1 VVERRGAAHDRVI
14 LGIEIEQQCFSQDD
28 YTRFKER
35 LHANLKAFEQVLA
48 RPGFG
53 HGEPTIGAELE
64 LFLIDPD
71 GRPLAIS
78 DEVIATI
85 DNPIVTPEMGAFDIE
100 LSTAPVSLRGRPFSR
115 LRDEI
120 EATLAQIRRGAAQ
133 RGARVVPISIL
144 PTFRRGDFH
153 PGAIT
158 DRPRYRAL
166 AEGLKKLRAAPFVV
180 AIDGDDPLEL
190 ETDNAA
196 MEAANT
202 AFQLHLRVEPEA
214 FARHFNA
221 AMMLTA
227 PVLAAAANSPTFLG
241 HRLWHETRVALFK
254 QAGDDRPPRAS
265 ADDWRK
271 PARIGFGTG
280 WVREGALELFA
291 ESVALH
297 EPLLPVCS
305 DEDLGDCTNGG
316 AVPEL
321 SELRLHHGT
330 VWNWNRPVYDPAGE
344 GHLRIELRA
353 LPAGPSLDD
362 MLANAAFLLGA
373 ILAFAPEVGDLLP
386 AFPFEAAERNFHR
399 AAQFGLDAELVWPM
413 NPGAP
418 PERIAVRELIEQLLP
433 RAREG
438 LVGAGVADAEAD
450 RFIDIMAQ
458 RVACGVSG
466 AAWQRQTLEALQAG
480 GMPRDRALGELLERY
495 LRGVESGL
503 PVHRWAQP

>member
-1 VVERRGAAHDRVI
+1 VRLATKVT
-14 LGIEIEQQCFSQDD
+14 LGIEIEQQRFSPDD

-35 LHANLKAFEQVLA
+35 LHASLKAFEQVLA

-53 HGEPTIGAELE
+53 RGEPTIGAELE
-64 LFLIDPD
+64 LFLIDAQ

-78 DEVIATI
+78 DEVIAAI
-85 DNPIVTPEMGAFDIE
+85 DNPVVTPEMGAFDIE
-100 LSTAPVSLRGRPFSR
+100 LSTAPVSLRGRPFSI
-115 LRDEI
+115 LRGEI
-120 EATLAQIRRGAAQ
+120 ESTLAQIRRGAAQ

-190 ETDNAA
+190 QTDNAA

-202 AFQLHLRVEPEA
+202 AFQLHLRVDPQD

-254 QAGDDRPPRAS
+254 QAGDDRPPRAA

-271 PARIGFGTG
+271 PARIGFGNG

-297 EPLLPVCS
+297 EPLLPVCG
-305 DEDLGDCTNGG
+305 DEDLGNCTNGG
-316 AVPEL
+316 RVPEL

-330 VWNWNRPVYDPAGE
+330 VWNWNRPVYDPAGD

-373 ILAFAPEVGDLLP
+373 ILAFAPEIGDLLP
-386 AFPFEAAERNFHR
+386 AFPFEAAERNFHQ
-399 AAQFGLDAELVWPM
+399 AARLGLDAELVWPLR
-413 NPGAP
+413 PGAA

-438 LVGAGVADAEAD
+438 LLSAGVAADEAD
-450 RFIDIMAQ
+450 GFMDIMAQ

-466 AAWQRQTLEALQAG
+466 ASWQRETLAALQAS
-480 GMPRDRALGELLERY
+480 GMPRDGALRELLERY

-503 PVHRWAQP
+503 PVHRWNGP

>member
-1 VVERRGAAHDRVI
+1 
-14 LGIEIEQQCFSQDD
+14 LGIEIEQQRFSRDD

-35 LHANLKAFEQVLA
+35 LQANLKAFERVLE
-48 RPGFG
+48 RPEFG
-53 HGEPTIGAELE
+53 RGEPTVGAELE
-64 LFLIDPD
+64 LFLIDPH
-71 GRPLAIS
+71 GRPLGIS
-78 DEVIATI
+78 DQVIAAI
-85 DNPIVTPEMGAFDIE
+85 DDPIVTPEMGAFDIE
-100 LSTAPVSLRGRPFSR
+100 LSTAPVHLRGRPFSN
-115 LRDEI
+115 LGGQMES
-120 EATLAQIRRGAAQ
+120 TLAQIRRGAAQ

-153 PGAIT
+153 PGTIT

-180 AIDGDDPLEL
+180 AIDGEDPLEL
-190 ETDNAA
+190 QTDNAA

-202 AFQLHLRVEPEA
+202 AFQLHLRVEPQA

-265 ADDWRK
+265 EDDWRK
-271 PARIGFGTG
+271 PARIGFGNG

-297 EPLLPVCS
+297 EPLLPVCG
-305 DEDLGDCTNGG
+305 DEDLGRCTDDGK
-316 AVPEL
+316 VPQL

-330 VWNWNRPVYDPAGE
+330 VWNWNRPVYDPAGN

-373 ILAFAPEVGDLLP
+373 ILAFAPEIGDLLP

-399 AAQFGLDAELVWPM
+399 AARFGLDAELVWPM
-413 NPGAP
+413 KPGAP
-418 PERIAVRELIEQLLP
+418 PRPIAVRELIGLLLP

-438 LVGAGVADAEAD
+438 LLGAGVVEAEAD
-450 RFIDIMAQ
+450 RFIGIIAQ
-458 RVACGVSG
+458 RVACGRSG
-466 AAWQRQTLEALQAG
+466 AAWQRQTLSTLQAG
-480 GMPRDRALGELLERY
+480 GMPRERALAELLERY

-503 PVHRWAQP
+503 PVHCWNQP